1 MIYIHLKWFIRNSI
15 RPFNVTLKAQR
26 IDTMVLVVG
35 CVFVRF
41 VHSHLMQA
49 DVCVQVQISAKLNKA
64 RRTEQK
70 CCKMTTN
77 SLWNLKLMQRIFL
90 MRRLA
95 KHFGPILPSL
105 NGIAVDLNT
114 QNLVLFI

>member
-26 IDTMVLVVG
+26 FDTMVLVVE

-41 VHSHLMQA
+41 AHSHLML

-90 MRRLA
+90 LRRLA
-95 KHFGPILPSL
+95 KHFGPISQSL

>member
-49 DVCVQVQISAKLNKA
+49 DKCVQVQISAKLNKA
-64 RRTEQK
+64 WRTEQK

-90 MRRLA
+90 LRRLA